1 MWWSTDNGVLL
12 RSRASSRGE
21 EDDDDEE
28 ALRWT
33 ALEKLPTYDR
43 VRRAVLPVVD
53 ERRALLER
61 LVRVA
66 EDDNERFLLK
76 LKERIDRRV
85 LVGIDIP
92 TIEVRFEHLEAEVA
106 GLPTVLNSMTNNL
119 EGAENALGILPNKKQ
134 TMPILHVVSGSVKHR
149 RMTLPLGPPRSGKTT
164 LLLALAGR
172 LGKDIKVSNKFS
184 LLILQ

>member
-53 ERRALLER
+53 EGGGGGGGWEAGKK
-61 LVRVA
+61 VV
-66 EDDNERFLLK
+66 D
-76 LKERIDRRV
+76 V
-85 LVGIDIP
+85 L
-92 TIEVRFEHLEAEVA
+92 
-106 GLPTVLNSMTNNL
+106 
-119 EGAENALGILPNKKQ
+119 
-134 TMPILHVVSGSVKHR
+134 
-149 RMTLPLGPPRSGKTT
+149 
-164 LLLALAGR
+164 
-172 LGKDIKVSNKFS
+172 S
-184 LLILQ
+184 LDP